1 VTNEALRQCA
11 QLQHDR
17 LLQLVSVSNFF
28 LAPISRQMAYSITLN
43 KQLCYRRR
51 TVRRAMPIKIQPW
64 NKLCNKS
71 TTNRPQPSTLRGAV
85 K

>member
-1 VTNEALRQCA
+1 VTNEALRQRA

-28 LAPISRQMAYSITLN
+28 LAPISRQVAYSITLN

-64 NKLCNKS
+64 NSCA
-71 TTNRPQPSTLRGAV
+71 TNQQQIDLSLPPSVGR
-85 K
+85 